1 MEYLKQIEYWLEISQ
16 DDLKSAESIFINGNY
31 DWALY
36 IGHLA
41 LEKVL
46 KAYYAAKMNVVP
58 PKIHKLDR
66 IAELSG
72 LEVSEEQD
80 KLFKI
85 INEFNLEARYPD
97 YKKKFK
103 NLCTRDFA
111 ENYLTEIKKLHQ
123 WIQEEI
129 QKLKS

>member
-1 MEYLKQIEYWLEISQ
+1 MEYLKQIEYWLEISS
-16 DDLKSAESIFINGNY
+16 DDLAAAESIYNNGNY
-31 DWALY
+31 DWSLY
-36 IGHLA
+36 IAHLA
-41 LEKVL
+41 LEKIL
-46 KAYYAAKMNVVP
+46 KAYYVAAKNEIP

-72 LEVSEEQD
+72 IILSEDQE
-80 KLFKI
+80 KLLKI

-103 NLCTRDFA
+103 DICTKDFA
-111 ENYLTEIKKLHQ
+111 QNYLSEIKRIHQ
-123 WIQEEI
+123 WIIDQI

>member
-1 MEYLKQIEYWLEISQ
+1 MSYLKQIEYWLEISQ
-16 DDLKSAESIFINGNY
+16 DDLKSAESIFNNGNY
-31 DWALY
+31 DWSLY

-46 KAYYAAKMNVVP
+46 KAYYTAKMNEVP

-72 LEVSEEQD
+72 LEVTEEQD
-80 KLFKI
+80 KLLKI

-103 NLCTRDFA
+103 DICTKDFA
-111 ENYLTEIKKLHQ
+111 DNYLIEIKKLHQ
-123 WIQEEI
+123 WIQEKI
-129 QKLKS
+129 QKLKN

>member
-1 MEYLKQIEYWLEISQ
+1 MEYLRQIEYWLEVSL
-16 DDLKSAESIFINGNY
+16 DDLASAESIFKNGNY
-31 DWALY
+31 DWSLY
-36 IGHLA
+36 IAHLA

-46 KAYYAAKMNVVP
+46 KAYYVAVKDEIP

-72 LEVSEEQD
+72 LLLSEEQEE
-80 KLFKI
+80 LLKI
-85 INEFNLEARYPD
+85 VNEFNLEARYPD

-103 NLCTRDFA
+103 DICTKDFA
-111 ENYLTEIKKLHQ
+111 QNYLTKIKQLHT
-123 WIQEEI
+123 WIQDQI